1 VLSGK
6 DGSILYTFHG
16 DSAGDRF
23 GRSVSGAGD
32 VNRDG
37 FADLIVGARGDDNNG
52 SDSGSARVL
61 SGKDGTI
68 LYTFN
73 GDSAGDYF
81 GWSVSGAGD
90 VNGDGFAD
98 LVVGAWGDDNRG
110 SFSGSARV
118 LSGKDGK
125 ILYAFNGDSTYDY
138 FGYSVSGAGDVNG
151 DSFADVIV
159 GALLD
164 DNNGTNSGSARVLS
178 GTTQP
183 PRMGCLFTFDGDS
196 VRDYFG
202 GSVSG
207 AGDVNRDGHA
217 DVIVGARGD
226 DNNGIDSGS
235 ARVLSGQDGRILYTF
250 HGDSAGDSFGGSVSG
265 AGDVNRDGYADLI
278 VGAYGDDNN
287 GSDSGSAR
295 VLSGQD
301 GRILYTFHGDSA
313 GDLFGLSVSAA
324 GDVNRDGYADV
335 IIGARADDNNGL
347 DSGSARVFSG
357 RDGRILYT
365 FNGDSAGDHFGRS
378 VSGAGD
384 VNRDGHA
391 DVIVGAYYDD
401 NNGTDSGSARVFSGK
416 DGRILYTFNGD
427 SAGDWFGFSVSGAG
441 DVNGDGFADLVVGA
455 RGDDNSGSNSGSARV
470 LSGKDGTILR
480 TLDGDSAEDQLGDSV
495 SGAGDVNGDGF
506 ADLIV
511 GAPLDDNNG
520 LDSGSAR
527 VCSGR
532 PLTLWSDKHQ
542 LSLKQAGS
550 QVLFLSAGTQHAGRF
565 YWMLGSASG
574 VKPGVT
580 LAGTH
585 FPLNPDL
592 YTDMTLALWNTN
604 PPFLR
609 FKGQLDLQGRA
620 TAAFNVPANLPPV
633 VDFSLFHA
641 YLVYDAQ
648 GFWHMV
654 SNAVSLRLRN

>member
-1 VLSGK
+1 
-6 DGSILYTFHG
+6 
-16 DSAGDRF
+16 
-23 GRSVSGAGD
+23 
-32 VNRDG
+32 
-37 FADLIVGARGDDNNG
+37 
-52 SDSGSARVL
+52 
-61 SGKDGTI
+61 
-68 LYTFN
+68 YTFN

-441 DVNGDGFADLVVGA
+441 DVNGDGHADLIVGAYGDDNKGPSSGSARVLSGKDGRILHTFDGDSANDVFGWSVSGAGDVNGDGFADLVVGA